1 MAGVLL
7 GDDTIGRD
15 NLVTEGIGSKTV
27 LRQGNWVYIPPHEGP
42 ELFGDKGIETG
53 NDLKPQLYDMDTD
66 IGQRYNIADKN
77 IQKVEELDL
86 LLKEIHGDTPPEDH
100 SPVDVCSL

>member
-1 MAGVLL
+1 MAEVLL
-7 GDDTIGRD
+7 GNDTIGRD

-66 IGQRYNIADKN
+66 IGQRDNIADKN
-77 IQKVEELDL
+77 IQKVEELHSL
-86 LLKEIHGDTPPEDH
+86 LEQIHGDTPPEGH
-100 SPVDVCSL
+100 SSVDVCSF